1 MTCLARRARVR
12 NDRRYTT
19 SRGDRQGRGLK
30 ERNSVWI
37 LKETGVVGSLEMP
50 LSSCF
55 PQNPMV
61 NGGLAH
67 RIQEV
72 ISSAFLRVFRAHRS
86 VLAGNVSPH
95 STTMVRSVS
104 NPYRCHQ
111 RLYIRYRHTA

>member
-1 MTCLARRARVR
+1 VR

-30 ERNSVWI
+30 ERNSVWD
-37 LKETGVVGSLEMP
+37 LKKTGVVGSLEMP

-67 RIQEV
+67 RTREIV
-72 ISSAFLRVFRAHRS
+72 SSAFQV
-86 VLAGNVSPH
+86 
-95 STTMVRSVS
+95 
-104 NPYRCHQ
+104 
-111 RLYIRYRHTA
+111 IRIADQMDLGFVAPVAPVAKALLQQLLEPI